1 MRRTREGQDDDAE
14 DVVGHSQRQDKQPQA
29 RWQSSTNERKDAE
42 GEGDIR
48 GHRHSPAVA
57 KRRRVGDGPYDQR
70 EQRRT
75 RHAAE
80 CPEHRRHS
88 VRATGPDATSKFARE
103 LETDREEEDGHKPV
117 HHNRVRRI
125 DVDELNHVSRPCSE
139 DYPLVRTRVQRRPEK
154 GHRRTSA
161 NRECGAVVVVQRSRD
176 ALRDWWGHCAKTTE
190 DPRNYWREP
199 VGSPG
204 AVIGAATVLGP
215 LLGGFIVE
223 HFSWRW
229 IFFVNVPFGIASSL
243 DMGLY
248 MLVRGIGLG
257 LVMQILVT
265 AVQNAVDP
273 ADIGAGTAGANF
285 FRSIGGSFGTAVFG
299 ALYVNELPRQL
310 ASALKGHAIQG
321 PLPPPQL
328 WTPSILK
335 QLPTSVVSI
344 IHHTIAGSIQSV
356 YVWAIPVSALAVI
369 LSLTLPEIKLRTSL
383 HPIADEVAMSTD
395 GHLP

>member
-1 MRRTREGQDDDAE
+1 
-14 DVVGHSQRQDKQPQA
+14 
-29 RWQSSTNERKDAE
+29 
-42 GEGDIR
+42 
-48 GHRHSPAVA
+48 
-57 KRRRVGDGPYDQR
+57 
-70 EQRRT
+70 
-75 RHAAE
+75 
-80 CPEHRRHS
+80 
-88 VRATGPDATSKFARE
+88 
-103 LETDREEEDGHKPV
+103 
-117 HHNRVRRI
+117 
-125 DVDELNHVSRPCSE
+125 
-139 DYPLVRTRVQRRPEK
+139 
-154 GHRRTSA
+154 
-161 NRECGAVVVVQRSRD
+161 
-176 ALRDWWGHCAKTTE
+176 
-190 DPRNYWREP
+190 
-199 VGSPG
+199 
-204 AVIGAATVLGP
+204 
-215 LLGGFIVE
+215 
-223 HFSWRW
+223 
-229 IFFVNVPFGIASSL
+229 
-243 DMGLY
+243 MGLY